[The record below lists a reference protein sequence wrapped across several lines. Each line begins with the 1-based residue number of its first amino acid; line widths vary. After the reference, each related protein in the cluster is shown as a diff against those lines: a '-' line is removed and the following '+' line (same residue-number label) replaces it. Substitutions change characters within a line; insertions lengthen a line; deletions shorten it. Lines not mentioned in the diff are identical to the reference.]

1 MKNAVPSIITGILL
15 LVFGVLFTFMILV
28 LLNGFSETDGG
39 KGLVAYG
46 IWTLFMIVIFAGGS
60 GLTARFIASKM
71 ENVKFWIIA
80 TGTVLAC
87 SIFGSIA
94 ISLGMFL
101 AAMVAEISRTN

>member
-39 KGLVAYG
+39 RGLIAYAV
-46 IWTLFMIVIFAGGS
+46 WTLLMVLVFAGGS
-60 GLTARFIASKM
+60 GLAARFIASKV
-71 ENVKFWIIA
+71 ESVKFWIIA

-94 ISLGMFL
+94 IALGMFL
-101 AAMVAEISRTN
+101 AAMVAEISRTS